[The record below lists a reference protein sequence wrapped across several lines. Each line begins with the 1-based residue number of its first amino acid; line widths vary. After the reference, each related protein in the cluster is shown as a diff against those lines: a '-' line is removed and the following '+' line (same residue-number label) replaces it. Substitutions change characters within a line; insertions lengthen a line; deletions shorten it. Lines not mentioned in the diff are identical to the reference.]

1 MEICSVTANKAHF
14 GRQWYHRPLFTRF
27 LSQTQN
33 PAHVLEGN
41 ARFPPKPPSPLGC
54 MTTTRPCEC
63 LLSGASPATGAGAIK
78 MGAGATKW
86 GKGYKNGAGTT
97 KYRAK
102 ARKKGARA
110 TKKGIGNIKK
120 GIGNAKKRPEATKA
134 GQGLQR
140 RGQKL

>member
-1 MEICSVTANKAHF
+1 MEICCVTANKAHF
-14 GRQWYHRPLFTRF
+14 GQQWYHRFTRF
-27 LSQTQN
+27 LSQTHN

-54 MTTTRPCEC
+54 MTTTRPCES
-63 LLSGASPATGAGAIK
+63 LLSGVSPATGAGAIK

-97 KYRAK
+97 KRRAK
-102 ARKKGARA
+102 ARKMGART

-120 GIGNAKKRPEATKA
+120 GIGNIKKRPEATKA
-134 GQGLQR
+134 GQGLQK
-140 RGQKL
+140 RGQRL